1 LKRGQAQE
9 VKKGLFRSLAKQV
22 GIDSHSAIIQR
33 PPVGV
38 KPISQGGCAANLWVP
53 FRQSQPLNAPFALR
67 RPRRLGGR
75 LEARTGV
82 KRPCEM
88 SSDSPGTVR
97 SVRIHKVRGTFP
109 TNLTHTLCVISSGGA
124 ARPYYL
130 SRSNSGRRLQ
140 IAGLL
145 AIPWV
150 WSKKADL
157 KAVPLRG
164 ADPDCEEGKKH
175 EREAAAGR
183 NSNPHRGIFIL
194 TSRPGGGG
202 KEEES
207 RARTDRPPGRISQT
221 W

>member
-1 LKRGQAQE
+1 
-9 VKKGLFRSLAKQV
+9 
-22 GIDSHSAIIQR
+22 
-33 PPVGV
+33 
-38 KPISQGGCAANLWVP
+38 
-53 FRQSQPLNAPFALR
+53 
-67 RPRRLGGR
+67 
-75 LEARTGV
+75 
-82 KRPCEM
+82 M